1 MSNTKKLLTIYA
13 DKQTEDRIYALRKR
27 EEFCRMSRCQLI
39 RMLLESALDEFESK
53 KEGA

>member
-1 MSNTKKLLTIYA
+1 MNDSKKLLSIYA

-39 RMLLESALDEFESK
+39 RMLLETALDEFEG
-53 KEGA
+53 KEKRA